1 MNLTPAGAAGN
12 GQNGQILNCSAFM
25 ISISV
30 HDNTIDVLETI
41 FELIPE
47 PLLRTIHNADDDAA
61 EHRRDGANDPEH
73 RCDGAKD
80 LAGDEPGH
88 Q

>member
-1 MNLTPAGAAGN
+1 
-12 GQNGQILNCSAFM
+12 M

-61 EHRRDGANDPEH
+61 EHRRDGA
-73 RCDGAKD
+73 KD

>member
-1 MNLTPAGAAGN
+1 
-12 GQNGQILNCSAFM
+12 M
-25 ISISV
+25 ISISF

-73 RCDGAKD
+73 RCDGAKH